1 MYTLVINAGSSS
13 LKYQLFAMPADTP
26 LCSGLIERIGTDE
39 AFIRHKI
46 LTTEPAQ
53 TIEHKAAIADH
64 AAGLQQMLQLLSDA
78 RIGLIHS
85 ADEIQVVGHRVV
97 HGGERFADATLITPA
112 VKEAIKALF
121 PLAPLHNP
129 VNYQCIEIAERTFP
143 KASQIAVFD
152 TAFHQTMPAYA
163 FRYALPEALYVNE
176 RIRVYGF
183 HGTSHKYV
191 SAKATAWLGKP
202 DAKLISIHLGN
213 GCSITAVRAGQSIDT
228 SMGFSP
234 LAGLVMGTRSGDIDP
249 AVIFHLLSQGYSADE
264 VNTLLNKESGMQGMT
279 GMSDMR
285 DVGKALAA
293 GDRAAELALE
303 IYAYRIRK
311 YIGAYTAVLNGL
323 DALIF
328 TAGVGENDSAM
339 RQRICT
345 GLDFLNIHLD
355 SEKNS
360 APSGA
365 IRDISRADAAVKIL
379 VIPTNEELEIA
390 GQSYALLRATN
401 SESRNYPTETSL

>member
-1 MYTLVINAGSSS
+1 MYILVINAGSSS
-13 LKYQLFAMPADTP
+13 LKYQLFDMPSDTP
-26 LCSGLIERIGTDE
+26 LCSGLIERIGTDA

-46 LTTEPAQ
+46 LTTEPARTVEQ
-53 TIEHKAAIADH
+53 KGAIPDH

-78 RIGLIHS
+78 EIGVIRS
-85 ADEIQVVGHRVV
+85 ADDIRAVGHRVV
-97 HGGERFADATLITPA
+97 HGGERFAKATLITPA

-129 VNYQCIEIAERTFP
+129 INYQCIEIAEKTFP
-143 KASQIAVFD
+143 NARQIAVFD
-152 TAFHQTMPAYA
+152 TAFHQTMPPYA
-163 FRYALPEALYVNE
+163 FRYALPEALYAE
-176 RIRVYGF
+176 EGIRVYGF

-191 SAKATAWLGKP
+191 SEKAGTWLGKP

-213 GCSITAVRAGQSIDT
+213 GCSMTAVRAGQSIDT

-249 AVIFHLLSQGYSADE
+249 AVIFHLISIGYSPDE
-264 VNTLLNKESGMQGMT
+264 VNNLLNKQSGMQGLT
-279 GMSDMR
+279 GLNDMR
-285 DVGKALAA
+285 DIRKALDA
-293 GDRAAELALE
+293 GSRAAALALD

-339 RQRICT
+339 RERICQS
-345 GLDFLNIHLD
+345 LDVLNIQLD
-355 SEKNS
+355 PAKNS
-360 APSGA
+360 AVSA
-365 IRDISRADAAVKIL
+365 DIRDVSRAGGAVRIL

-390 GQSYALLRATN
+390 NQSYALLCT
-401 SESRNYPTETSL
+401 T